1 MHIKGFFTQF
11 SQSRVVWSFSLIILG
26 LLLGLLGILFHPAVK
41 PVKVLANDPLL
52 KPYVE
57 DLKNRI
63 KNDLK
68 GKVPEEYIEEVFS
81 SPELAYLP
89 NLMIKRLTWKETKLP
104 YHQFLEDQRVER
116 AKNFLKENL
125 EFLENLEK
133 NFGVDKEVIV
143 AILLVETNLGQNTG
157 KFPVFNVF
165 FSLTLSGNKDLLKN
179 FVYDETIS
187 LDDERNS
194 NIIAKRSNWAY
205 NELLHFLTI
214 CYQNKWDPFSIK
226 GSIFGAFGYPQFVP
240 KSYVIYGY
248 DWDQDGR
255 VDLFKMEDALASIAN
270 YLKKEGYSLNG
281 TVEAKKAVIMKYN
294 ISEPYANTV
303 LAIAERLKKTE
314 QEASSQTE
322 QKEAENQEKNS
333 EKKDEPN
340 NR

>member
-1 MHIKGFFTQF
+1 MHFKGLFTQF
-11 SQSRVVWSFSLIILG
+11 SQRRVVWTFSLLILG
-26 LLLGLLGILFHPAVK
+26 LVLGLLATLFHPAIK

-57 DLKNRI
+57 DLKNRV

-68 GKVPEEYIEEVFS
+68 GKVPEDYIEEVFS

-104 YHQFLEDQRVER
+104 YHQFLENQRIER
-116 AKNFLKENL
+116 ARNFLQENL
-125 EFLENLEK
+125 TFLEELEK
-133 NFGVDKEVIV
+133 IFGVDKEVIV
-143 AILLVETNLGQNTG
+143 GIFLVETNLGQNTG

-179 FVYDETIS
+179 FVYDENLS

-205 NELLHFLTI
+205 NELLYFLTI
-214 CYQNKWDPFSIK
+214 CYQNKWDPFSIR

-248 DWDQDGR
+248 DWDGDGK

-270 YLKKEGYSLNG
+270 YLKKEGYNLNG
-281 TVEAKKAVIMKYN
+281 TLEQKKSVIMKYN

-303 LAIAERLKKTE
+303 LAIAEKLKKTD
-314 QEASSQTE
+314 QEVSSQTE
-322 QKEAENQEKNS
+322 QKEQEN
-333 EKKDEPN
+333 KDEPK

>member
-11 SQSRVVWSFSLIILG
+11 SQSRVVWIFLLIILG
-26 LLLGLLGILFHPAVK
+26 LLLGLLATLFHPAVK

-63 KNDLK
+63 KIDLK
-68 GKVPEEYIEEVFS
+68 GKVPEEYIEKVFS

-89 NLMIKRLTWKETKLP
+89 NLMIKRLTWKEAKLP

-133 NFGVDKEVIV
+133 TFEVDKEVIV
-143 AILLVETNLGQNTG
+143 AIFLVETNLGQNTG
-157 KFPVFNVF
+157 KFPVLNVF

-187 LDDERNS
+187 LDEERNS
-194 NIIAKRSNWAY
+194 NIIAKRSSWAY
-205 NELLHFLTI
+205 DELLYFLTI

-248 DWDQDGR
+248 DWDQDGK
-255 VDLFKMEDALASIAN
+255 VDLFNMEDALASIAN
-270 YLKKEGYSLNG
+270 YLKKEGYTFNG
-281 TVEAKKAVIMKYN
+281 TIEQKKTVIMKYN
-294 ISEPYANTV
+294 LSEPYANTV

-314 QEASSQTE
+314 QETSQLTE
-322 QKEAENQEKNS
+322 QKEQ
-333 EKKDEPN
+333 EKKDEPA